1 MTVTCA
7 KYEPLVPKRNPPPLS
22 LCWRQKGNQ
31 SGPCDPG
38 CTDTSE
44 HCVPVY
50 WATDCKSFTFKGRK
64 KKRPWLFISLLKRKT
79 WITKFEITRL
89 LYFTSANI
97 KFFQV
102 FGYTDLKQEHKKPDC
117 QSLPAMS
124 YSLAHQKNYWKFGDP
139 RIYQTRHHILISYFS
154 FCRQHDPIMRSSK
167 T

>member
-38 CTDTSE
+38 CTDSSE

-102 FGYTDLKQEHKKPDC
+102 FGYTDLKQEHKKPSKFARHELQFGPPKELLKVWGPSD
-117 QSLPAMS
+117 LP
-124 YSLAHQKNYWKFGDP
+124 N
-139 RIYQTRHHILISYFS
+139 
-154 FCRQHDPIMRSSK
+154 K
-167 T
+167 TSHFNKLLQFL